1 MEPLPE
7 VREAATQLNRLNPDT
22 DFLGVLGDV
31 ADRAQRLVP
40 SCVGVSVTVLVDDR
54 PYTLTSTSDEIAVL
68 DGAQYVDGGPC
79 VDAARTLDQ
88 VDVLDVLDEQRWTL
102 FARAAGASGVRSTL
116 SMPLYAAG
124 SQLPG
129 AINLYASEPDAFA
142 GSRDELAAVFH
153 APVESLVDDADLS
166 FTTRDRAR
174 ELPDQVA
181 EDGLVDVASGILLAE
196 RQWSPQLSRR
206 RMQEAADQAHVSLSA
221 VARTVIEL
229 RA

>member
-1 MEPLPE
+1 M
-7 VREAATQLNRLNPDT
+7 
-22 DFLGVLGDV
+22 LGDV

-124 SQLPG
+124 SRLPG

-142 GSRDELAAVFH
+142 GSRDEPGGGV
-153 APVESLVDDADLS
+153 PC
-166 FTTRDRAR
+166 AR
-174 ELPDQVA
+174 REP
-181 EDGLVDVASGILLAE
+181 GG
-196 RQWSPQLSRR
+196 RR
-206 RMQEAADQAHVSLSA
+206 RPVVHHPRPSARAYPTRSPRTGSSTWRPASCSPSGSGRRRRAAGGCRRPRTRRTCRSRPSP
-221 VARTVIEL
+221 ARSSSL